1 MVNFWPQIWYLGINL
16 KDILVGVF
24 LLDSLNQQA
33 VREAARYAP
42 PLHAERCSSL
52 ITPGACNTVKKE
64 LGIHH
69 PSLCGEPVGLWDQP
83 LRY

>member
-24 LLDSLNQQA
+24 LLDSVNQQA

-42 PLHAERCSSL
+42 APIRRTLLQSYYAW
-52 ITPGACNTVKKE
+52 GV
-64 LGIHH
+64 
-69 PSLCGEPVGLWDQP
+69 
-83 LRY
+83 